1 MTILTL
7 KKEKQHLVRVTA
19 EDGREFLLDRTA
31 VKDKGLYGGLTLSE
45 EEFEELQEYSQY
57 VRAKERALWYLDRRD
72 HTEKGLRDK
81 LRRAG
86 FEENAI
92 LRVLDF
98 LREYKMVDDERFARR
113 FWEQCA
119 ARNVSRRATFAK
131 LLEKGVPQ
139 EMIRTVLDEQ
149 PVDEEAQV
157 RALLEKKYAKLLG
170 EKESTQKVYAA
181 LMRKG
186 FSYSAVRAVL
196 KAYSEEFEF
205 SEE

>member
-1 MTILTL
+1 MTVLTL
-7 KKEKQHLVRVTA
+7 QKEKKHLVRVTA
-19 EDGREFLLDRTA
+19 EDGRVFELDQTA
-31 VKDKGLYGGLTLSE
+31 VKEKGLYSGLTLSE
-45 EEFEELQEYSQY
+45 EELEELQAYSQY
-57 VRAKERALWYLDRRD
+57 LRAKERALWYLDRSD

-86 FEENAI
+86 FEPQAI
-92 LRVLDF
+92 ARVVEF

-113 FWEQCA
+113 FAEACA

-131 LLEKGVPQ
+131 LLEKGVPRD
-139 EMIRTVLDEQ
+139 IVCAVLEDQ

-157 RALLEKKYAKLLG
+157 RALVEKKYAKLLG
-170 EKESTQKVYAA
+170 DKASTQKVYAA

-196 KAYSEEFEF
+196 KAYSEELEF